1 MDKAL
6 WKWVAGLVS
15 VRGVMCVLFLS
26 GVSLAGCG
34 PFDDDLVDGEEIEL
48 VDPVLEEEDEPAED
62 LDEEEDIDVEDDV
75 EDDAEDD
82 AEDEVEEDLNQD
94 PIADAGEDQNVAGR
108 SIVQLDCTAS
118 SDPDGD
124 DLSHSWTQL
133 SGPPV
138 ALTGASTTT
147 PTFEAPNEDVELEF
161 EVTVDDGNGGS
172 DSDSVSV
179 LVTAKRARLYIA
191 NIGGHSVTSYEDPAL
206 VNGNEPP
213 DTNLQGA
220 QTQLL
225 SPSDIIVTGEGTLI
239 ASNFAGNALTS
250 YEDAPTT
257 NGNFAPDGNV
267 AGAATDLDSPTSLAV
282 NKGQDLAFVANFTSD
297 EITVYAG
304 VSASSFNGNLAPL
317 RTIVTTTSGDLDN
330 PIGINFGAGDELYV
344 ANSVPNNVLVFAG
357 ASNLNGDV
365 SPSRIITCTDFDA
378 IFDVFIDSEDKMY
391 VVDSFDGE
399 VYIFDD
405 ASSLNG
411 LQIPD
416 FTLTIPGAI
425 FLTAIAVDSE
435 GTGYVVDLTAE
446 AIYSYDEIGTINGM
460 FTPDRTIQG
469 PQTLMDSPIRVFL
482 EE

>member
-1 MDKAL
+1 MNKAL
-6 WKWVAGLVS
+6 LKWVAGLVS

-34 PFDDDLVDGEEIEL
+34 PFDDDLVDGEEVEQ
-48 VDPVLEEEDEPAED
+48 VDPVLEEEDELEED
-62 LDEEEDIDVEDDV
+62 LDEEEDGDL
-75 EDDAEDD
+75 EDDAE
-82 AEDEVEEDLNQD
+82 EVEEDLNQD
-94 PIADAGEDQNVAGR
+94 PIADAGDDQDVAGR
-108 SIVQLDCTAS
+108 TIVQLDCTAS

-133 SGPPV
+133 SGPSV
-138 ALTGASTTT
+138 ALTGASTPT

-161 EVTVDDGNGGS
+161 EVTVDDGKGGS
-172 DSDSVSV
+172 DSDSMSV

-191 NIGGHSVTSYEDPAL
+191 NIGGFSVTSYEDPAL
-206 VNGNEPP
+206 VNGNLPP

-220 QTQLL
+220 QTLLL
-225 SPSDIIVTGEGTLI
+225 SPSDIIVTAEGTLI
-239 ASNFAGNALTS
+239 ASNFGSSALTS

-267 AGAATDLDSPTSLAV
+267 AGAATDLVGPASLAV
-282 NKGQDLAFVANFTSD
+282 NKGQDLAFVANLTSD

-304 VSASSFNGNLAPL
+304 VSASSFNGNLAPV
-317 RTIVTTTSGDLDN
+317 RTIATTTTGDLAT

-344 ANSVPNNVLVFAG
+344 ANAGPDNVLVFAN

-378 IFDVFIDSEDKMY
+378 IFDVFIDSQDKMY

-411 LQIPD
+411 AQIPD
-416 FTLTIPGAI
+416 FTLTIPGAV

-446 AIYSYDEIGTINGM
+446 AIYSYDDIGNINGA
-460 FTPDRTIQG
+460 FTPDRTIAG
-469 PQTLMDSPIRVFL
+469 AQTLMDSPIRVFL

>member
-1 MDKAL
+1 MDKRM
-6 WKWVAGLVS
+6 WKWVASMVS
-15 VRGVMCVLFLS
+15 VRGLMCLLFLS
-26 GVSLAGCG
+26 SVSLAGCG
-34 PFDDDLVDGEEIEL
+34 PFDDLLDDDEVEQVDLDLDEDEALE
-48 VDPVLEEEDEPAED
+48 DEEEDEE
-62 LDEEEDIDVEDDV
+62 
-75 EDDAEDD
+75 
-82 AEDEVEEDLNQD
+82 EEDLNQD
-94 PIADAGEDQNVAGR
+94 PIADAGDDQDVAGR
-108 SIVQLDCTAS
+108 SIVQLDCTDS

-138 ALTGASTTT
+138 ALAGASTAT
-147 PTFEAPNEDVELEF
+147 PTFEAPNEDAELVF
-161 EVTVDDGNGGS
+161 EVTVDDGKGGS
-172 DSDSVSV
+172 DSDSMSV

-191 NIGGHSVTSYEDPAL
+191 NIDGHSVTSYEDPAL
-206 VNGNEPP
+206 VNGNLPP
-213 DTNLQGA
+213 DTNLQGT

-257 NGNFAPDGNV
+257 NGNLEPDGNV
-267 AGAATDLDSPTSLAV
+267 AGAATALVGPASLAV
-282 NKGQDLAFVANFTSD
+282 NKGQDLAFVANLFSD

-304 VSASSFNGNLAPL
+304 VSASSFNGNLAPV
-317 RTIVTTTSGDLDN
+317 RTIATTTSGDLNN

-344 ANSVPNNVLVFAG
+344 ANSVPNNVLVFAN

-365 SPSRIITCTDFDA
+365 APSRIITCTEFDS
-378 IFDVFIDSEDKMY
+378 IFDVFIDAQDKMY
-391 VVDSFDGE
+391 VVDSADDE

-411 LQIPD
+411 AQMPD
-416 FTLTIPGAI
+416 FTLTIPGAGL
-425 FLTAIAVDSE
+425 LTAIAVDSQ
-435 GTGYVVDLTAE
+435 GTGYVVDSSAE
-446 AIYSYDEIGTINGM
+446 AIYSYDDIGNINGA

-469 PQTLMDSPIRVFL
+469 AQTLMDRPIRVFL